1 MARTPNRSWIWGAL
15 STLTLTSLTRP
26 ASVAATSSRA
36 GLTMRHG
43 PHHGAHRSTTTGR
56 DAASATSANV
66 SSPASAI
73 QGSGWWQFP
82 QRGMPAAAAGTRLR
96 RPQLRQRTSS
106 ADIEGAVMGQS
117 WFS

>member
-1 MARTPNRSWIWGAL
+1 M
-15 STLTLTSLTRP
+15 
-26 ASVAATSSRA
+26 
-36 GLTMRHG
+36 
-43 PHHGAHRSTTTGR
+43 

-66 SSPASAI
+66 ASSASAI

-96 RPQLRQRTSS
+96 RPQFGQVTSS
-106 ADIEGAVMGQS
+106 ADVAWAVMGQS

>member
-1 MARTPNRSWIWGAL
+1 
-15 STLTLTSLTRP
+15 
-26 ASVAATSSRA
+26 
-36 GLTMRHG
+36 MRHG
-43 PHHGAHRSTTTGR
+43 PHHGAHRSTTTGM

-73 QGSGWWQFP
+73 QGSGWWQLP
-82 QRGMPAAAAGTRLR
+82 QRGIPAAAAGTRLR

-106 ADIEGAVMGQS
+106 ADIDGAVMGQS